1 MATGVEDPAWP
12 KVLSLAVHE
21 FRTPITVVAGY
32 IRMLLK
38 DRAGPVNDQQR
49 RLLEEAE
56 KSCGRLSS
64 LVAEMSELSHLED
77 APAGSS
83 RSAGDLVELL
93 RTAIAALPELP
104 DRHIQVELL
113 PAKNSLPIEADAK
126 RLTAAL
132 ASLLGALRREVVA
145 GDRLLV
151 RPLDRTLGGRRASWI
166 AIADAERID
175 ELSEADAETLSA
187 FDELR
192 GGCGLSL
199 TIARRIIAAHDG
211 RVWSPP
217 DRARSAAVVMLPARN
232 P

>member
-1 MATGVEDPAWP
+1 MRTGVEDPGWP

-38 DRAGPVNDQQR
+38 DRAGPITDQQR

-56 KSCGRLSS
+56 KSCSRLSS

-77 APAGSS
+77 PSAAVA
-83 RSAGDLVELL
+83 RSAMDLVELL
-93 RTAIAALPELP
+93 GAAIAALPELP
-104 DRHIQVELL
+104 DRDIRVELL
-113 PAKNSLPIEADAK
+113 PAQNSLPIEADGK

-132 ASLLGALRREVVA
+132 ASLLGALRREVVV

-151 RPLDRTLGGRRASWI
+151 RSLDRTLGGRRVSWT
-166 AIADAERID
+166 AIADAQRID
-175 ELSEADAETLSA
+175 ELSDADPGTLSA

-211 RVWSPP
+211 RLWSPP
-217 DRARSAAVVMLPARN
+217 DRARSAAVLMLPVRN
-232 P
+232 S

>member
-1 MATGVEDPAWP
+1 MATGVEDPGWP

-38 DRAGPVNDQQR
+38 DRAGPLNDQQR

-64 LVAEMSELSHLED
+64 LVAEMSELSHLDD
-77 APAGSS
+77 ASAAFT
-83 RSAGDLVELL
+83 RSVGDLIELL

-104 DRHIQVELL
+104 DRDIRVELL
-113 PAKNSLPIEADAK
+113 PAQNRLPIDADAK

-151 RPLDRTLGGRRASWI
+151 RSVDRTLGGRRVSWI
-166 AIADAERID
+166 AIAHAERID
-175 ELSEADAETLSA
+175 ELAEADPETLSA

-217 DRARSAAVVMLPARN
+217 DRARSAAVVMLPVRN